1 MFAKFVVLTCIALLF
16 ASGCARQ
23 EPSFSSKQDWID
35 DFIDSLVTDLE
46 ETGKGLFQEEDSLH
60 YSDARHKL
68 STRIKSVIEENQR
81 AWANDDR
88 TSIQRQLDS
97 LREHAPDLFDVL
109 RASGFDDMSPVEKYR
124 TLVPLLRE
132 HRWGI
137 EDSSHVVDTLNR
149 IEQLLDTTSDGLL
162 ISYTDRVVSVGVN
175 NLLSQ
180 YVLELERTAWL
191 EESVQR
197 VESVADIFPDTA
209 TTFLTCTSGAA
220 TERAGCFSRCES
232 TYFEDEV
239 VGIIDVLEN
248 PDKHVEAIRKWR
260 SPYFRK
266 ESKKFDDLLMTC
278 RTSHWDAIGLCYDTL
293 AIAAEE
299 FKPQVADQ

>member
-1 MFAKFVVLTCIALLF
+1 MALLF

-46 ETGKGLFQEEDSLH
+46 ETGKGLFQEKDSPH
-60 YSDARHKL
+60 YPDARHRL
-68 STRIKSVIEENQR
+68 STRIKSVIRENQET
-81 AWANDDR
+81 WANDDR
-88 TSIQRQLDS
+88 TLTQRQLDS
-97 LREHAPDLFDVL
+97 LSQHAPELLDVL
-109 RASGFDDMSPVEKYR
+109 STSGFVHLSPVEKYR

-132 HRWGI
+132 QRWGM

-149 IEQLLDTTSDGLL
+149 IEQLMDTTSDGLL
-162 ISYTDRVVSVGVN
+162 INYTNRVVSVGAN
-175 NLLSQ
+175 ILLSQ
-180 YVLELERTAWL
+180 FVLELERTAWL
-191 EESVQR
+191 EESIQR

-209 TTFLTCTSGAA
+209 TSFLTCTSDAG

-248 PDKHVEAIRKWR
+248 PEEHLEAIRKWR

-266 ESKKFDDLLMTC
+266 ESKKFDELLMTC
-278 RTSHWDAIGLCYDTL
+278 RTSHWNAIGLCYDAL
-293 AIAAEE
+293 EVAAEKL
-299 FKPQVADQ
+299 KPQVAIRSR